1 MNISII
7 TASFPI
13 DEETYQEVHTL
24 CENAMNVDGCLYTSS
39 LNLNASR
46 DARNKGFLI
55 LAYDDKE
62 NKLAGVVSAMDQMGL
77 NTYEWS
83 ILIDPMYRKIG
94 IDEALL
100 QVLSQAFQQRQAEGE
115 LAVVIETDRYGRKL
129 LERYGYTYSF
139 SEATFEAKAKA
150 MPSVENLYIRPYMEI
165 DQEPL
170 IDILSVAFGD
180 IREESMEL
188 IVYNTTVPGRKM
200 WVAEL
205 DGEIVGTVSSAKEGD
220 TQWVTALAVHPNKQ
234 GKGIGTALIKWVQ
247 DFAFRNGD
255 KKIML
260 DVEIENERALAVY
273 EKAGLLKSMQID
285 YFVYGG

>member
-13 DEETYQEVHTL
+13 DNETHEEVHTL
-24 CENAMNVDGCLYTSS
+24 CEDAMNVDGCSYISV
-39 LNLNASR
+39 LNLNALR
-46 DARNKGFLI
+46 DARSRGFLI
-55 LAYDDKE
+55 LAYDDIE
-62 NKLAGVVSAMDQMGL
+62 NKLVGVVSAMDQMGL

-83 ILIDPMYRKIG
+83 ILVDPMYRKIG

-115 LAVVIETDRYGRKL
+115 LAVAAETDRYGRKL
-129 LERYGYTYSF
+129 LERHGYTYSF
-139 SEATFEAKAKA
+139 SEATFEAKAEA
-150 MPSVENLYIRPYMEI
+150 MTSLEKLCIRPYMEI

-180 IREESMEL
+180 LREESMEL
-188 IVYNTTVPGRKM
+188 INYNTTAAGRIL

-205 DGEIVGTVSSAKEGD
+205 DGKIVGTVTSAKEGAA
-220 TQWVTALAVHPNKQ
+220 QWVTALAVHPKLQ

-247 DFAFRNGD
+247 DFAFRNGEE
-255 KKIML
+255 KIML